1 MNNVLYPT
9 DLSETAQRGMAYAE
23 HMAARFIGSVSLLHV
38 LDKHA
43 AKGKGAQQ
51 AKEVLEAHRA
61 MLDLAPVDVLL
72 REGEFMQE
80 IAEES
85 KSGHVLMV
93 CSTHGPR
100 GLKQSL
106 FGANILKLVRKVAI
120 PTLVVQK
127 HSPQPNTFSTIV
139 MPVGSHTAIDR
150 LLDAVS
156 FVAKH
161 FGSKV
166 HIYQLIRPGED
177 ASPELLGNKSRMVN
191 RLAAEGIPHKIVEE
205 PSHSFSV
212 GFSWPT
218 IEYAQRIGAD
228 CIAIMSVSSE
238 EYRYIADAE
247 KERLLTNEPGIPVL
261 CAH

>member
-127 HSPQPNTFSTIV
+127 HSPQPNT
-139 MPVGSHTAIDR
+139 
-150 LLDAVS
+150 
-156 FVAKH
+156 
-161 FGSKV
+161 
-166 HIYQLIRPGED
+166 
-177 ASPELLGNKSRMVN
+177 
-191 RLAAEGIPHKIVEE
+191 
-205 PSHSFSV
+205 
-212 GFSWPT
+212 
-218 IEYAQRIGAD
+218 
-228 CIAIMSVSSE
+228 
-238 EYRYIADAE
+238 
-247 KERLLTNEPGIPVL
+247 
-261 CAH
+261 